1 MKYACVFP
9 GQGSQ
14 SVGMGQ
20 ELAAAEELAR
30 RTFEE
35 ADSALGFSIS
45 ETCWKGPEDQLV
57 LTQYT
62 QPAILTD
69 SVASWRVFASRTDT
83 RPAIVAGHSLGEY
96 SALVAAGV
104 LRFEDAVRLVHER
117 GRLMQEAVPVG
128 AGAMA
133 AVLGP
138 DAADVEAVA
147 ASAASDTGEVCS
159 VANYN
164 APGQTVIAGS
174 KRAVEMAV
182 ELAKEAGA
190 KRSILLPVSA
200 PFHCALMVKA
210 REGLQPLLEETEFAD
225 PTFPVVCNV
234 DAKVVR
240 SGAEARDA
248 LVRQIDGA
256 VRWVDSIRAMIDGGV
271 EAFFEVG
278 PGAVLSGLGRRIDRS
293 VPTSAAG
300 TLEQIE
306 KTIENIRGAA

>member
-20 ELAAAEELAR
+20 ELASSEDLAR

-35 ADSALGFSIS
+35 ADEALGFSIS
-45 ETCWKGPEDQLV
+45 ELCWKGPEDQLV

-69 SVASWRVFASRTDT
+69 SVASWRVLSSRTET
-83 RPAIVAGHSLGEY
+83 TPVLVAGHSLGEY

-128 AGAMA
+128 EGAMA

-138 DAADVEAVA
+138 DAADVETVA
-147 ASAASDTGEVCS
+147 AKAANDTGEICA

-200 PFHCALMVKA
+200 PFHCALMIKA
-210 REGLQPLLEETEFAD
+210 REGMKPLLEDTEFAD
-225 PTFPVVCNV
+225 PTIPVVCNV
-234 DAKVVR
+234 DAKIVR
-240 SGAEARDA
+240 TGDEARDA

-256 VRWVDSIRAMIDGGV
+256 VRWVDSVQAMITEGV

-293 VPTSAAG
+293 APTKTAG

-306 KTIENIRGAA
+306 KAVESMQGSA

>member
-20 ELAAAEELAR
+20 ELAASEEIAR
-30 RTFEE
+30 RVFDE
-35 ADSALGFSIS
+35 ADEALGFAIS
-45 ETCWKGPEDQLV
+45 ELCWKGPEDQLV

-69 SVASWRVFASRTDT
+69 SVASWRVFSARTRT
-83 RPAIVAGHSLGEY
+83 APAMVAGHSLGEY
-96 SALVAAGV
+96 SALVAAGA

-128 AGAMA
+128 VGAMA

-138 DAADVEAVA
+138 DATDVEAVA
-147 ASAASDTGEVCS
+147 ASAANDTGEVCS

-200 PFHCALMVKA
+200 PFHCSLMAKA
-210 REGLQPLLEETEFAD
+210 REGMEPLLEATDFAD
-225 PTFPVVCNV
+225 PMFPVVCNV

-240 SGAEARDA
+240 TGDEARDA

-256 VRWVDSIRAMIDGGV
+256 VRWVDSVQLMISEGA

-293 VPTSAAG
+293 VPTSTAG
-300 TLEQIE
+300 SLEQIE
-306 KTIENIRGAA
+306 KAIASMQGHA

>member
-14 SVGMGQ
+14 AVGMGK
-20 ELAAAEELAR
+20 ELAAAEDIAR
-30 RTFEE
+30 RTFAE
-35 ADSALGFSIS
+35 ADEALGFSIS
-45 ETCWKGPEDQLV
+45 DLCWQGPEDQLV

-69 SVASWRVFASRTDT
+69 SIASWRVLSSRTET
-83 RPAIVAGHSLGEY
+83 LPALVAGHSLGEY

-128 AGAMA
+128 EGAMA

-147 ASAASDTGEVCS
+147 ARAADDTGEVCA

-210 REGLQPLLEETEFAD
+210 REGMQPLLEDTEFVD
-225 PTFPVVCNV
+225 PRVPVVCNV

-240 SGAEARDA
+240 TGDEAREA

-256 VRWVDSIRAMIDGGV
+256 VRWVDSVQAMIGEGV

-293 VPTSAAG
+293 VPTSASG
-300 TLEQIE
+300 SLEQIE
-306 KTIENIRGAA
+306 KTVASIQGSA

>member
-1 MKYACVFP
+1 MKYACLFP

-20 ELAAAEELAR
+20 ALASSEEAAR

-35 ADSALGFSIS
+35 ADEALGFSIS
-45 ETCWKGPEDQLV
+45 ELCWQGPEDQLL
-57 LTQYT
+57 LTRYT

-69 SVASWRVFASRTDT
+69 SIASWRVFSSRVEV
-83 RPAIVAGHSLGEY
+83 PPVVVAGHSLGEY

-104 LRFEDAVRLVHER
+104 LRFTDAVRLVHER

-128 AGAMA
+128 EGAMA
-133 AVLGP
+133 AVIGP
-138 DAADVEAVA
+138 DAGDVEAVA
-147 ASAASDTGEVCS
+147 ADAANQTGEVCS

-182 ELAKEAGA
+182 ELANEAGA

-200 PFHCALMVKA
+200 PFHCSLMVKA
-210 REGLQPLLEETEFAD
+210 REGMRPLLEQTEFAD
-225 PTFPVVCNV
+225 PDIPVVCNV
-234 DAKVVR
+234 DAQFVR
-240 SGAEARDA
+240 TGDAARDA

-256 VRWVDSIRAMIDGGV
+256 VRWVDSVQLMIGEGV
-271 EAFFEVG
+271 EALFEVG

-293 VPTSAAG
+293 APTKPAG
-300 TLEQIE
+300 TLEQID
-306 KTIENIRGAA
+306 KAADSIRGGA

>member
-14 SVGMGQ
+14 AVGMGK
-20 ELAAAEELAR
+20 ELAAAEDIAR
-30 RTFEE
+30 RTFAE
-35 ADSALGFSIS
+35 ADEALGFSIS
-45 ETCWKGPEDQLV
+45 DLCWQGPEDQLV

-69 SVASWRVFASRTDT
+69 SIASWRVLSSRTET
-83 RPAIVAGHSLGEY
+83 LPALVAGHSLGEY

-128 AGAMA
+128 EGAMA

-147 ASAASDTGEVCS
+147 ARAADDTGEVCA

-210 REGLQPLLEETEFAD
+210 REGMQPLLEDTEFGD
-225 PTFPVVCNV
+225 PRVPVVCNV

-240 SGAEARDA
+240 TGDEAREA

-256 VRWVDSIRAMIDGGV
+256 VRWVDSVQAMIGEGV

-293 VPTSAAG
+293 VPTSASG
-300 TLEQIE
+300 SLEQIE
-306 KTIENIRGAA
+306 KTVASIQGSA

>member
-14 SVGMGQ
+14 SVGMGK
-20 ELAAAEELAR
+20 ELAAAEDIAG
-30 RTFEE
+30 RTFAE
-35 ADSALGFSIS
+35 ADEALGFSIS
-45 ETCWKGPEDQLV
+45 DLCWQGPEDQLV

-69 SVASWRVFASRTDT
+69 SIASWRVLSSRTET
-83 RPAIVAGHSLGEY
+83 VPAVVAGHSLGEY

-128 AGAMA
+128 EGAMA

-147 ASAASDTGEVCS
+147 TKAADDTGEVCA

-210 REGLQPLLEETEFAD
+210 RQGMQPLLEDTEFAD
-225 PTFPVVCNV
+225 PRFPVVCNV

-240 SGAEARDA
+240 TGDEARDA

-256 VRWVDSIRAMIDGGV
+256 VRWVDSVQTMIGEGV

-300 TLEQIE
+300 TLDQIE
-306 KTIENIRGAA
+306 KAVASI